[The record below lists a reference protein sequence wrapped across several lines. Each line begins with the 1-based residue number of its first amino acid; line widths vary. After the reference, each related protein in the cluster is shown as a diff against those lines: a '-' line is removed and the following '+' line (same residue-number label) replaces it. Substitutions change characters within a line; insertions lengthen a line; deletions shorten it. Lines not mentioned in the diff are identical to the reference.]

1 MAYIAKYLLSIEEF
15 MDTEKGEAL
24 MERAFLRVDEARREK
39 AGRMKT
45 PAGRAAC
52 LGAGLIL
59 RYAVAEALRDG
70 GGGDPGGFGEG
81 NAGGFC
87 GRQRPYSVTE
97 LLDCGKE
104 IPNREIAYRYGE
116 QGKPYFANLPF
127 YFSLSHSGSYVLCGL
142 SMEEIGADI
151 QQHCGRDV
159 GKLARRFY
167 SRREAAVLE
176 QAGAEQEKQFYRLWT
191 RKEAYGKLTGK
202 GIGAALGVDLLPE
215 VSPAVEAVA
224 EMSFLPEG
232 RCLVW
237 EEYGVSEDYS
247 IAFCQYTAPIS
258 HNQPGTGHQYPAGQA
273 AWER

>member
-1 MAYIAKYLLSIEEF
+1 MRNMITYAEETLACF
-15 MDTEKGEAL
+15 DRL
-24 MERAFLRVDEARREK
+24 PFNRVDS
-39 AGRMKT
+39 
-45 PAGRAAC
+45 
-52 LGAGLIL
+52 LIL
-59 RYAVAEALRDG
+59 SWAAYLRLPEEHLEAHDWRGVRLG
-70 GGGDPGGFGEG
+70 
-81 NAGGFC
+81 
-87 GRQRPYSVTE
+87 E
-97 LLDCGKE
+97 LLRAEDFGCLFQ
-104 IPNREIAYRYGE
+104 R
-116 QGKPYFANLPF
+116 
-127 YFSLSHSGSYVLCGL
+127 HW
-142 SMEEIGADI
+142 
-151 QQHCGRDV
+151 DV
-159 GKLARRFY
+159 GS
-167 SRREAAVLE
+167 SRRLFTALAASPRFRDIRVMGYT
-176 QAGAEQEKQFYRLWT
+176 QQTDPEQEKQFYRLWT